1 MAPPTNGG
9 VRFDKPRAIA
19 RTGTVGAFDPAQGRL
34 TFDGVAGSRTNEG
47 PTFDIANGA
56 PSGIGAPDT
65 LLLGWL
71 DGRNGLNNE
80 RSMVS
85 SSTDGGT
92 TWSAEFD
99 TTETGDRPNFPWVA
113 ISPDGEDVYV
123 TYMGFLDPWRST
135 TADPRRMQGVVR
147 HADFSDLATWN
158 TLHRGQIGDARGSSA
173 NGLTS
178 EFLGDYDYV
187 MATNDGAVAVW
198 NDVRDAAVCGAINVY
213 RQALLDGTP
222 TAAPDVQT
230 ECPPTFG
237 TSDPFGAAC
246 GDPTP

>member
-1 MAPPTNGG
+1 
-9 VRFDKPRAIA
+9 
-19 RTGTVGAFDPAQGRL
+19 
-34 TFDGVAGSRTNEG
+34 
-47 PTFDIANGA
+47 
-56 PSGIGAPDT
+56 
-65 LLLGWL
+65 
-71 DGRNGLNNE
+71 
-80 RSMVS
+80 MVS
-85 SSTDGGT
+85 YSTDGGT

-99 TTETGDRPNFPWVA
+99 ATEAGDRPNFPWVA

-147 HADFSDLATWN
+147 HADFSDLAVWD
-158 TLHRGQIGDARGSSA
+158 TLHRGEIGDARGSSA

-198 NDVRDAAVCGAINVY
+198 NDVRDAAVCGPINAY

-222 TAAPDVQT
+222 TAAPNVQT

-237 TSDPFGAAC
+237 NSDTFGAAF